1 MSKKNRAHFN
11 LIHTMMGCLPLE
23 LARTLYRCLL
33 TETERVLKRA
43 QPAAKNVCV
52 DILTIGPLEDK
63 SGETH
68 YYSQDD
74 YTQATQTLGDQ
85 WARATKT
92 SRQALHML
100 AVLDDAI
107 VMGKL
112 RAQKDK
118 YAYGSFDQ
126 AIATFDGEGG
136 ASDCLPNFS
145 RGVSFHIEQ
154 DNTPKVVV
162 ECQDTDGVPVEP
174 MGAANTIPDPV
185 PEYSTPQEVQNYLV
199 F

>member
-1 MSKKNRAHFN
+1 
-11 LIHTMMGCLPLE
+11 
-23 LARTLYRCLL
+23 
-33 TETERVLKRA
+33 
-43 QPAAKNVCV
+43 
-52 DILTIGPLEDK
+52 
-63 SGETH
+63 
-68 YYSQDD
+68 
-74 YTQATQTLGDQ
+74 
-85 WARATKT
+85 
-92 SRQALHML
+92 ML